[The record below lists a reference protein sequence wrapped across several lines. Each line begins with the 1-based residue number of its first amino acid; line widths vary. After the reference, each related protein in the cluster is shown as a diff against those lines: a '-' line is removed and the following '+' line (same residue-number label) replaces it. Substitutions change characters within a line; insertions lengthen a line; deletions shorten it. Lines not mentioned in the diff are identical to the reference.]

1 MDKINIRIAI
11 FIVLTALCH
20 VFTFISISEEKKL
33 TDQKVILLKESI
45 EILHEQVEALIK
57 VQMLQSELDTLKQQN
72 QDQWGPMNPR
82 SI

>member
-20 VFTFISISEEKKL
+20 VFTFMSISEEKKL

-57 VQMLQSELDTLKQQN
+57 VQMLQSELDMLKQQK